1 MNDLLDFINA
11 HAIWI
16 YGILGVISLI
26 ALRATFSQIHAQRE
40 AFFGLERK
48 RAAERLARS
57 SIMFA
62 LTLAAFAVVII
73 LYQGFSKNLDTREV
87 VMVIPTV
94 SLLAGTQ
101 TVDNSSI
108 EPVFSQTT
116 PFHELDPAGCLN
128 LQATIIFPEENTT
141 VSGIL
146 EIKGTANIVNFAF
159 YKIEY
164 KSIATDSIWRSIYAD
179 SKPCPDSESEL
190 GIWNTNLVT
199 AGEYALRLVVTD
211 TAGNASLPCVITIEI
226 EASE

>member
-1 MNDLLDFINA
+1 MNDLLGFINA

-16 YGILGVISLI
+16 YGILGVISLV

-48 RAAERLARS
+48 WAAKRLARS
-57 SIMFA
+57 SIVFA

-73 LYQGFSKNLDTREV
+73 LYQVFSKNLETREV
-87 VMVIPTV
+87 VIVIPTV

-108 EPVFSQTT
+108 EPVSSQTT

-128 LQATIIFPEENTT
+128 LQATITFPEENTT

-146 EIKGTANIVNFAF
+146 EIRGTANIINFAF

-179 SKPCPDSESEL
+179 STPRPDSESDL
-190 GIWNTNLVT
+190 GTWDTNLVT